1 MFGNI
6 RKILKAV
13 GRQPSVQPPI
23 QKGIFCT
30 NSQQLGKSRY
40 ERFQV
45 QFCLFLYFTKY
56 ILLEIVDTSPCLSI
70 PVSTFPYSMLLTD
83 IVTDITALLYFS
95 LCLRVFFWTSATP
108 VLKDLAKLFLR
119 HSSNIQQKEQLLQPL
134 YFLKY
139 ELKSRL
145 TLFSYSFLVSLFSS
159 ICLMNKSPLSVIFH
173 LLASQINGFCWVI
186 NSSLSKA
193 FISFKT
199 FFGHSLLPNSN
210 FQFLMDLTDKWL
222 YDYPLLEVY
231 CCCC

>member
-1 MFGNI
+1 MFI
-6 RKILKAV
+6 
-13 GRQPSVQPPI
+13 S
-23 QKGIFCT
+23 
-30 NSQQLGKSRY
+30 
-40 ERFQV
+40 
-45 QFCLFLYFTKY
+45 
-56 ILLEIVDTSPCLSI
+56 
-70 PVSTFPYSMLLTD
+70 
-83 IVTDITALLYFS
+83 LLYQIYFVGDCRYFS
-95 LCLRVFFWTSATP
+95 VLVNPCFHFSIFYASHWHCYWHHCSAVFFAMPQGFFWTSATP

-119 HSSNIQQKEQLLQPL
+119 HSSNIQPKEQLLQPL

-159 ICLMNKSPLSVIFH
+159 IYLMNKSPLSVIFH